1 MKTYQNRNEVE
12 EEYKWD
18 LTSFFKNEQDFNKT
32 FAEVE
37 KRIAKIPE
45 YIGCTKDAYKLFEF
59 LNFEIETT
67 ALFEDLYVYAHLIND
82 EELGIS
88 KNIERKNKTI
98 ILNGKLETALSFFD
112 PELLKLTNEEYQN
125 LFITNPNLNEYK
137 VLLDDIYRLKDHI
150 LNEEEDIIVTKLV
163 NAMDHFDDI
172 SSTML
177 NKNHNYGKIKLS
189 DGSKITITS
198 TNFRK
203 LMRDQNQEI
212 RKKAYLSYHKVI
224 DQYSDINANLLN
236 SYISMEEQLAK
247 IYKYQSSWEHKL
259 FSLKLS
265 DKVFK
270 TLCQTTEKNLDVL
283 QKFYTLKKHVLKLE
297 PFNSYDLSVP
307 MNQNTKEYT
316 IKDAQE
322 IIRKSLAPLG
332 KEYLAKFEK
341 IITNRYIDY
350 CEYKGK
356 CSGGYSFGTLKQDS
370 RILLSFNGN
379 LDSVSTIAH
388 EAGHNV
394 HHQFIKE
401 NNKIQYLNS
410 PNIVCEVAS
419 LTNEFLLSN
428 YLVNNGED
436 KLEKLAGLENILN
449 VIENNLFGAVREG
462 IMEQKMYEVVANDGS
477 LTKEYLD
484 NLSRK
489 SLKKYCGPSI
499 KVHKYAK
506 DGWVTRS
513 HYYMN
518 YYLFSYA
525 ICVCVAAVVAEKI
538 INNDQEMLKNY
549 LQFLKTGSDQTPAEI
564 YAILGIDLE
573 SEQTYD
579 EAIKYF
585 AKLIN
590 KYQEIYE
597 GDGNE

>member
-1 MKTYQNRNEVE
+1 MKTYKTRDEVE

-18 LTSFFKNEQDFNKT
+18 LTSFFKNEEEFNKSLQ
-32 FAEVE
+32 ELENNINQIKNYV
-37 KRIAKIPE
+37 
-45 YIGCTKDAYKLFEF
+45 GCTKDADKLYEF
-59 LNFEIETT
+59 LNFEINTL

-82 EELGIS
+82 QELGIS

-98 ILNGKLETALSFFD
+98 ILNGKLETALSFFN
-112 PELLKLTNEEYQN
+112 PELLKLSNEEYQS
-125 LFITNPNLNEYK
+125 LFTKNPKLNEYK
-137 VLLDDIYRLKDHI
+137 AVLDDIYRFKDHI

-177 NKNHNYGKIKLS
+177 NKNHHYGYVTV
-189 DGSKITITS
+189 DGEKVLITS

-203 LMRDQNQEI
+203 LMRNPKQEVR
-212 RKKAYLSYHKVI
+212 RKVYMAFHKVI
-224 DQYSDINANLLN
+224 DQYSDVNANLLN
-236 SYISMEEQLAK
+236 SYISMEEQLAS
-247 IYKYQSSWEHKL
+247 IYKFSSSWEQKL
-259 FSLKLS
+259 FSLELS

-270 TLCQTTEKNLDVL
+270 TLCETTEKNLDVL
-283 QKFYTLKKHVLKLE
+283 HKFYTLKKDVLKLE
-297 PFNSYDLSVP
+297 PFNYYDIALP
-307 MNQNTKEYT
+307 MSHNKKEYS
-316 IKDAQE
+316 IKDAQS
-322 IIRKSLAPLG
+322 IIRNSLEPLG
-332 KEYLAKFEK
+332 KEYLNKFEK

-350 CEYKGK
+350 CEYQGK

-401 NNKIQYLNS
+401 NNPLQYLEC

-428 YLVNNGED
+428 YLAKKGSSKE
-436 KLEKLAGLENILN
+436 EKLSGIENILN

-462 IMEQKMYEVVANDGS
+462 LMEKDMYQVIANDGS

-484 NLSRK
+484 NLSKK
-489 SLKKYCGPSI
+489 SLKKYLGPSV
-499 KVHKYAK
+499 KTNKYIK

-525 ICVCVAAVVAEKI
+525 ICVCVAANVADKI
-538 INNDQEMLKNY
+538 INGDKEMLENY
-549 LQFLKTGSDQTPAEI
+549 LKFLKTGSDKNPTEI
-564 YAILGIDLE
+564 YAILKIDLE
-573 SEQTYD
+573 SAETYKR
-579 EAIKYF
+579 AIEYF
-585 AKLIN
+585 DSLIT
-590 KYQEIYE
+590 KFREIYE
-597 GDGNE
+597 GDA